1 MSRFPELSPVRAHS
15 SDGPYIG
22 DDVANQLYQHYFSRL
37 MAVAT
42 TRYRWVGFGAHID
55 PMRVEWLLVT
65 QGLAA
70 FTFVNQAAGEPTSEL
85 FGESDSEPGRLEV
98 YSGRFAVTQAVVTG
112 FMDDTFT
119 PSAYRTFAPTG
130 ANGIK
135 FNTFAPLEQWR
146 GVPIWGDSLR
156 SQYDLHTI
164 ITFARRLANAS
175 LVVDTNLRQTMRGSV
190 IATTQDNLKTAQVAL
205 EGVMRGIDVFVTD
218 AETIQHM
225 KAIDLGVHPDA
236 VEKSHI
242 VAMRIWSEALEA
254 LGVQS
259 PATEKSERLVVD
271 EIGAD
276 NSQVAA
282 VRRMTL
288 TPRRQ
293 AASLI
298 NRRFFGGKKVVEVI
312 DQWD

>member
-1 MSRFPELSPVRAHS
+1 
-15 SDGPYIG
+15 
-22 DDVANQLYQHYFSRL
+22 

-55 PMRVEWLLVT
+55 AMRVEWLLVT
-65 QGLAA
+65 QGLCA
-70 FTFVNQAAGEPTSEL
+70 FTFVNQKLGEPTGNL
-85 FGESDSEPGRLEV
+85 FGDPAKDGTLEV
-98 YSGRFAVTQAVVTG
+98 YDGRFAVTQAIVTG
-112 FMDDTFT
+112 FLDDTYT
-119 PSAYRTFAPTG
+119 PAGYRTYAPTG
-130 ANGIK
+130 ANGIA
-135 FNTFAPLEQWR
+135 FNTFAPLEEWK
-146 GVPIWGDSLR
+146 GVPIWGDANR
-156 SQYDLHTI
+156 SQYDLNTI
-164 ITFARRLANAS
+164 ITFARRLASAS
-175 LVVDTNLRQTMRGSV
+175 LVVDTNLRMTMRGAV
-190 IATTQDNLKTAQVAL
+190 VVTTHDKLKSKQVAL
-205 EGVMRGIDVFVTD
+205 EGAMRGIDLFVTD
-218 AETIQHM
+218 AETFDGV

-282 VRRMTL
+282 VRRLTL

-298 NRRFFGGKKVVEVI
+298 NRRFFGGAPVIEVI

>member
-1 MSRFPELSPVRAHS
+1 MSPVRSHS
-15 SDGPYIG
+15 SDGPYVG

-55 PMRVEWLLVT
+55 PMRLEWLLVT
-65 QGLAA
+65 HGLAA
-70 FTFVNQAAGEPTSEL
+70 FTFVNHKEGAPTGQL
-85 FGESDSEPGRLEV
+85 FGDTDQDGVLEI
-98 YSGRFAVTQAVVTG
+98 YSGRFAVTQAMVTG
-112 FMDDTFT
+112 FLDDTYT

-135 FNTFAPLEQWR
+135 FNTFAPLEQWK
-146 GVPIWGDSLR
+146 GVPIWGDANR
-156 SQYDLHTI
+156 SQYDLMTI
-164 ITFARRLANAS
+164 ITFARRLASAS
-175 LVVDTNLRQTMRGSV
+175 LVVDTNLRMTMRGAML
-190 IATTQDNLKTAQVAL
+190 ATTQDKLKTAQVAL
-205 EGVMRGIDVFVTD
+205 EGAMRGIDVFVTD
-218 AETIQHM
+218 AALIGDL
-225 KAIDLGVHPDA
+225 KAIDLGVHPDV

-259 PATEKSERLVVD
+259 PATEKTERLVVD

-282 VRRMTL
+282 VRRLTL

-298 NRRFFGGKKVVEVI
+298 NRRFFGGAPVVECI

>member
-1 MSRFPELSPVRAHS
+1 
-15 SDGPYIG
+15 
-22 DDVANQLYQHYFSRL
+22 

-42 TRYRWVGFGAHID
+42 TRYRWVGLGAHID
-55 PMRVEWLLVT
+55 PMRVEWLLVNH
-65 QGLAA
+65 GLCA
-70 FTFVNQAAGEPTSEL
+70 FTFVNQSIGEPTGNV
-85 FGESDSEPGRLEV
+85 FGDPANDGTLEI
-98 YSGRFAVTQAVVTG
+98 YDGRFAITQATVTG
-112 FMDDTFT
+112 FLDDTYT

-130 ANGIK
+130 ANGIA
-135 FNTFAPLEQWR
+135 FNTFAPLKEWK
-146 GVPIWGDSLR
+146 GVPIWGDANR
-156 SQYDLHTI
+156 SQYDLNTI

-175 LVVDTNLRQTMRGSV
+175 LVVDTNLKSTMQGV
-190 IATTQDNLKTAQVAL
+190 VVATDQDNLKTSQVAL
-205 EGVMRGIDVFVTD
+205 EGIMRGVDVFV
-218 AETIQHM
+218 AKRETIDAI
-225 KAIDLGVHPDA
+225 KPIDLGVHPDK

-282 VRRMTL
+282 VRRLTL

-298 NRRFFGGKKVVEVI
+298 NRRFFGGAPVVEVI

>member
-1 MSRFPELSPVRAHS
+1 MSPVLSHS

-65 QGLAA
+65 EGLCA
-70 FTFVNQAAGEPTSEL
+70 FTFVNQSLGEPSGKL
-85 FGESDSEPGRLEV
+85 FRETGEGGSLEV
-98 YSGRFAVTQAVVTG
+98 YDGRFAVTQAQVTG
-112 FMDDTFT
+112 FMDDTYT

-135 FNTFAPLEQWR
+135 FNTFAPLEQWK
-146 GVPIWGDSLR
+146 GVPIWGDANR
-156 SQYDLHTI
+156 SQYDLQTI

-175 LVVDTNLRQTMRGSV
+175 LVVDTNLRMTMRGAV
-190 IATTQDNLKTAQVAL
+190 VATTNDKLKTQQVAL

-218 AETIQHM
+218 AEAIAAM
-225 KAIDLGVHPDA
+225 KAIDLGVHPDS

-282 VRRMTL
+282 VRRLTL

-298 NRRFFGGKKVVEVI
+298 NRRFFGGVEVVECI

>member
-1 MSRFPELSPVRAHS
+1 MSPVRSHS

-22 DDVANQLYQHYFSRL
+22 DDVANELYRHYFSRL

-55 PMRVEWLLVT
+55 AMRVEWLLVT
-65 QGLAA
+65 QGLCA
-70 FTFVNQAAGEPTSEL
+70 FTFVNQKLGEPTGSI
-85 FGESDSEPGRLEV
+85 FGDPHKDGSLEI
-98 YSGRFAVTQAVVTG
+98 YDGRFAVTQAQVTG
-112 FMDDTFT
+112 FLDDTYT

-130 ANGIK
+130 ANGIA
-135 FNTFAPLEQWR
+135 FNTFAPLEQWK
-146 GVPIWGDSLR
+146 GVPIWGDANR
-156 SQYDLHTI
+156 SQYDLNTI
-164 ITFARRLANAS
+164 ITFARRLASAS

-190 IATTQDNLKTAQVAL
+190 LATTQDKLKTAQVAL

-218 AETIQHM
+218 AETIQSM
-225 KAIDLGVHPDA
+225 QAINLGVHPDS

-282 VRRMTL
+282 VRRLTL

-298 NRRFFGGKKVVEVI
+298 NRRFFGGQDVVEVI

>member
-1 MSRFPELSPVRAHS
+1 MSPIRSHS

-22 DDVANQLYQHYFSRL
+22 DDVANQLYRHYFSRL

-65 QGLAA
+65 QGLCA
-70 FTFVNQAAGEPTSEL
+70 FTFVNQKLGEPTGEL
-85 FGESDSEPGRLEV
+85 FGDPGQDGTLEI
-98 YSGRFAVTQAVVTG
+98 YNGRFAVTQAMVTG
-112 FMDDTFT
+112 FLDDTYT

-130 ANGIK
+130 ANGIA
-135 FNTFAPLEQWR
+135 FNTFAPLEQWK
-146 GVPIWGDSLR
+146 GVPIWGDANR

-164 ITFARRLANAS
+164 ITFARRLATAS
-175 LVVDTNLRQTMRGSV
+175 LVVDTNLRMTMRGAMV
-190 IATTQDNLKTAQVAL
+190 ATTQDKLKTAEMAL
-205 EGVMRGIDVFVTD
+205 EGAMRGIDVFVTD
-218 AETIQHM
+218 AEHIAAL
-225 KAIDLGVHPDA
+225 KAIDLGVHPDM

-254 LGVQS
+254 LGVES
-259 PATEKSERLVVD
+259 PAAEKSEKMINAEV
-271 EIGAD
+271 GAD

-282 VRRMTL
+282 VRRLTL

-298 NRRFFGGKKVVEVI
+298 NRRFFGGVEVVEVV

>member
-1 MSRFPELSPVRAHS
+1 MSRYPQTSPVQSHS
-15 SDGPYIG
+15 SDGPFVG

-42 TRYRWVGFGAHID
+42 TRYRWEGLGPWVD

-70 FTFVNQAAGEPTSEL
+70 YTFVNQKEGEPTGQL
-85 FGESDSEPGRLEV
+85 FGDDDGDGRLRV
-98 YSGRFAVTQAVVTG
+98 YDGRFTVTQASVTG
-112 FMDDTFT
+112 FLDDTYT

-130 ANGIK
+130 ANGIA
-135 FNTFAPLEQWR
+135 FNTFAPLEQWK
-146 GVPIWGDSLR
+146 GVPIRGDANR

-164 ITFARRLANAS
+164 ITFARRLAVAS
-175 LVVDTNLRQTMRGSV
+175 LVVDTNLRQTMRGTV
-190 IATTQDNLKTAQVAL
+190 VAVKNDKLKTSQVAL
-205 EGVMRGIDVFVTD
+205 EGVMRGIDTFVTD
-218 AETIQHM
+218 AETIETM
-225 KAIDLGVHPDA
+225 KAIDLGVHPDS
-236 VEKSHI
+236 VERSHV

-259 PATEKSERLVVD
+259 PATEKTERLVVD

-282 VRRMTL
+282 VRRLTL
-288 TPRRQ
+288 TPRRT
-293 AASLI
+293 AADLI
-298 NRRFFGGKKVVEVI
+298 NRRFFGGAPVVEVV

>member
-1 MSRFPELSPVRAHS
+1 MTRFPQQTPVRSHS
-15 SDGPYIG
+15 SDGPFIG
-22 DDVANQLYQHYFSRL
+22 DDIANQLYQHYFSRL

-55 PMRVEWLLVT
+55 AMRVEWLLVT

-70 FTFVNQAAGEPTSEL
+70 FTFVNQSAGEPTGEL
-85 FGESDSEPGRLEV
+85 FGESSDGSSDFEV
-98 YSGRFAVTQAVVTG
+98 YSGRFAVTQATVTG

-135 FNTFAPLEQWR
+135 FNTFAPLEEWK
-146 GVPIWGDSLR
+146 GVPIWGDANR

-175 LVVDTNLRQTMRGSV
+175 LVVDTNLRMTMRGAV
-190 IATTQDNLKTAQVAL
+190 IATTQDKLKTSQVAL
-205 EGVMRGIDVFVTD
+205 EGAMRGVDTFVTD
-218 AETIQHM
+218 AQTIESM
-225 KAIDLGVHPDA
+225 KAIDLGVHPDS

-282 VRRMTL
+282 VRRLTL

-298 NRRFFGGKKVVEVI
+298 NRRFFGGQTVVEVI

>member
-1 MSRFPELSPVRAHS
+1 MSRFPEQSPVRAHS

-22 DDVANQLYQHYFSRL
+22 DDVANELYRHYFSRL

-65 QGLAA
+65 QGLCA
-70 FTFVNQAAGEPTSEL
+70 FTFVNQSIGEPNGEL
-85 FGESDSEPGRLEV
+85 FGDPGKDGTLEI
-98 YSGRFAVTQAVVTG
+98 YDGRFAVTQAMVTG
-112 FMDDTFT
+112 FLDDTYT

-135 FNTFAPLEQWR
+135 FNTFAPLEQWK
-146 GVPIWGDSLR
+146 GVPIWGDANR

-164 ITFARRLANAS
+164 ITFARRLASAS

-190 IATTQDNLKTAQVAL
+190 IATTQDKLKTQQVAL

-218 AETIQHM
+218 AETIANM
-225 KAIDLGVHPDA
+225 KAIDLGVHPDS

-276 NSQVAA
+276 NSLVAA
-282 VRRMTL
+282 VRRLTL

-298 NRRFFGGKKVVEVI
+298 NRRFFGGVEVVEVV